1 MPSNASRV
9 GCSRFQAAGVSQPR
23 GLRLGAGS
31 REQVARL
38 PVCAGRLGV
47 HCPIVP
53 LSGPGQKRATF
64 AGPALTAGLGA
75 GPGSAAMASSPGRR
89 RAWRSCPS
97 WGSSIAGALAED
109 SNIISTALPGRR
121 HDSAFPR
128 RRFVKLCTRRFRG
141 NVIDAAAG
149 DQGDP
154 ALSPCMRQKSAF
166 ARAPAEPPLANLAAS
181 VLISPGRNNRPALR
195 RNGRFSGSSGGKRRP
210 ESHGHKSFRPSFRR
224 ARCRCRRSGCRA

>member
-1 MPSNASRV
+1 
-9 GCSRFQAAGVSQPR
+9 
-23 GLRLGAGS
+23 
-31 REQVARL
+31 
-38 PVCAGRLGV
+38 
-47 HCPIVP
+47 VP

-154 ALSPCMRQKSAF
+154 ALLPVRG
-166 ARAPAEPPLANLAAS
+166 RR
-181 VLISPGRNNRPALR
+181 VHSPGRLRNRPWRTSR
-195 RNGRFSGSSGGKRRP
+195 RRSLLVPDVIIGLHSVETAGSPAAAAESGG
-210 ESHGHKSFRPSFRR
+210 PSRTGTSRSGRAFRR